1 MAKKRTN
8 SKKNQKRTDSTNGS
22 QNTNSPPTS
31 DASRPTSRLSN
42 PSDVENSG
50 HRKHTKEVPF
60 KKPAQVFGNKASRL
74 NSGTKKD
81 VSDDKKV
88 AVTVEKCTDLR
99 PTSSISSSRLDD
111 TDIHI
116 RQMIAEF
123 RDETGGEATRLKA
136 IADINFMIGST
147 CSFLQRFT
155 IRSKL
160 HSYGFLSALASHTNR
175 SPGCKEIDA
184 EVETYIQSE
193 SRDARMMG
201 LTDDNRSPIEVL
213 AKLLSKT
220 NDKQWKKMIDLLDFI
235 DTSADIEECITSL
248 KKPRELEKELIDAE
262 IQTEEISR
270 RFLQKDASRRGI
282 SHNLSTT
289 FNDIPEES
297 AVFCDY
303 STSDDESKTSNSDP
317 TTPDALD
324 SNRNLKKWATA
335 TDLPMQAKLGV
346 VDDFFRSNCSTSTF
360 SSDCDDDGPI
370 SPLLDKT
377 LPAINE
383 VGDSSEENESS
394 ELHTAFNTSLPVQFS
409 DRANIAFIDDTS
421 STSSIPESLGFSE
434 IMTMSFEMIDTAI
447 KGTANIPPISSS
459 APIPPPPPPPG
470 VSLTGSLPPINFTAP
485 PPPPMMPGVPPISRN
500 APTSPPHPASG
511 MAPLSTNAPPPPPIS
526 GMAPMSTNAPPPPP
540 ISGMAPL
547 STNAPRPPPPPP
559 LPGVPSISTNAP
571 PPPPPPPMASK
582 GGPPPPPPLPLDMLK
597 GAMAGLKS
605 FPGGP
610 PPPPPPPPFP
620 FNGTGANAFSPGTS
634 TSPVLSPG
642 VVKSAVVYRK
652 QKKTAFVRWPKLTMQ
667 MQDAGTVFND
677 SLCVDFNEEE
687 RSKMEEVFEEAPV
700 KQLNRKIAG
709 SVGRAFGKSL
719 RAVTSSSDVNT
730 MSARS
735 PTNPQVLVSPKAL
748 TIEILI
754 KKLKPLDFIELI
766 EKLERND
773 TDGIKVDLM
782 TTLNNNFPD
791 KDELDPFLKVEF
803 GTLTHAS
810 DQFCWHIARNKH
822 LRLRIELF
830 ITKENLTSEIGK
842 FQSQIESLQE
852 GCKLARGE
860 VVQILLRKCLQY
872 GNYLN
877 QGSMFAEAS
886 GFQFSY
892 LLQLLQMKG
901 KGQHISVRLVDLIV
915 AFCDLPTTQLEEIQS
930 KMVTVRSLNLKD
942 LEDAVG
948 QVQRTIRKLD
958 GQMRSS
964 NVETLIAA
972 YQPFMDQTNEKLQ
985 NVQNGLSD
993 VKSREMELQV
1003 YLCAANT
1010 TLQAIFETLEQSMKI
1025 VLDAVKQAASK
1036 ARITR
1041 ASSMVTLPS
1050 SSVAQRSLREGEVL
1064 ARNSMALKSRD
1075 LPVEELKKFFSHSSF
1090 GPQRTKKIPAS
1101 PLTTSNISPTRT
1113 IRRRSKEAPKTES
1126 DETGPPEE
1134 DTLPSTPLEPPSV
1147 TSLRREVL
1155 DLSSLVGSPV

>member
-8 SKKNQKRTDSTNGS
+8 SRKNQKRKDSTTGS
-22 QNTNSPPTS
+22 QDTKSPLTS
-31 DASRPTSRLSN
+31 DASRPNSRLSN

-50 HRKHTKEVPF
+50 KHQNPLKLVPF
-60 KKPAQVFGNKASRL
+60 KKPAQVFGNKASHL
-74 NSGTKKD
+74 NSCNKKGVGDNKKGT
-81 VSDDKKV
+81 
-88 AVTVEKCTDLR
+88 ATAEKCTDLL

-147 CSFLQRFT
+147 SSFLQRFT
-155 IRSKL
+155 IRNKL
-160 HSYGFLSALASHTNR
+160 HSYGLLSALALHANR
-175 SPGCKEIDA
+175 STVSKGIDA

-201 LTDDNRSPIEVL
+201 LKDDNRSPIEVL
-213 AKLLSKT
+213 ATLLSKT
-220 NDKQWKKMIDLLDFI
+220 NDKLWKKMIELLDFI
-235 DTSADIEECITSL
+235 GTSADIEECITSL
-248 KKPRELEKELIDAE
+248 RKPLELEKEWVDAE
-262 IQTEEISR
+262 IQTDETSR
-270 RFLQKDASRRGI
+270 RFLQKDAPRRGF
-282 SHNLSTT
+282 SHSLSTT

-335 TDLPMQAKLGV
+335 TDLALQAKLGV

-360 SSDCDDDGPI
+360 SSDCDEDGPI

-377 LPAINE
+377 LPAITE
-383 VGDSSEENESS
+383 VVDSSEEDESN

-409 DRANIAFIDDTS
+409 DRANIAFIDDIS
-421 STSSIPESLGFSE
+421 STSSISESLGFSE
-434 IMTMSFEMIDTAI
+434 IMTMSFEMIDTAD
-447 KGTANIPPISSS
+447 KEATNIPPINSS
-459 APIPPPPPPPG
+459 APPPPPPPA
-470 VSLTGSLPPINFTAP
+470 SLNGTLPPISSTAP
-485 PPPPMMPGVPPISRN
+485 PPPPPPIMQGVPPISRN
-500 APTSPPHPASG
+500 APPPPPPPPPTSG
-511 MAPLSTNAPPPPPIS
+511 MAPLSTNAPPP
-526 GMAPMSTNAPPPPP
+526 M
-540 ISGMAPL
+540 
-547 STNAPRPPPPPP
+547 
-559 LPGVPSISTNAP
+559 V
-571 PPPPPPPMASK
+571 SK
-582 GGPPPPPPLPLDMLK
+582 GGPPPPPPPPPLPLDMLK

-610 PPPPPPPPFP
+610 PPPPPPPPLFP
-620 FNGTGANAFSPGTS
+620 FNGNGPSAFSPGTS

-700 KQLNRKIAG
+700 KQLNRKIGG
-709 SVGRAFGKSL
+709 SLGPAFGKTL
-719 RAVTSSSDVNT
+719 RPVTSSSDVNT

-735 PTNPQVLVSPKAL
+735 PPSNPQVLVSPKAL

-754 KKLKPLDFIELI
+754 KKLKPLNFIELI
-766 EKLERND
+766 DKLEMND

-791 KDELDPFLKVEF
+791 KDELDPFLKVEYR
-803 GTLTHAS
+803 TLTHAS
-810 DQFCWHIARNKH
+810 DQFCWHIARNKY

-830 ITKENLTSEIGK
+830 ITKENLTAEIGK

-886 GFQFSY
+886 GFEFSY

-901 KGQHISVRLVDLIV
+901 KGQHVSVRLVDLIV
-915 AFCDLPTTQLEEIQS
+915 AFCDLSTTQLEEIQS
-930 KMVTVRSLNLKD
+930 KMVSVRSLNLKD

-972 YQPFMDQTNEKLQ
+972 YEPFMNQTNEKLQ

-993 VKSREMELQV
+993 VKAHEMELQV

-1025 VLDAVKQAASK
+1025 VIDAVKQAASK

-1050 SSVAQRSLREGEVL
+1050 SSVRSLREGEVL
-1064 ARNSMALKSRD
+1064 ARKSMALKSRD
-1075 LPVEELKKFFSHSSF
+1075 LPVEELKKIFLHSSF
-1090 GPQRTKKIPAS
+1090 GPQRTRKMPAS
-1101 PLTTSNISPTRT
+1101 PLTASNISPTRT
-1113 IRRRSKEAPKTES
+1113 IRRRSKEAPKGEL
-1126 DETGPPEE
+1126 DETKPIEE
-1134 DTLPSTPLEPPSV
+1134 DFLPTTPLEPPSV